1 MKMSAKL
8 KGAEKYEKILKSMG
22 SKGKKDFANITKVYA
37 QEIETEAKLNLS
49 KKKITDKSGLVNS
62 ISSKPI
68 ASILWK
74 VVAAM
79 PYAAFVEFG
88 TGRKVKVP
96 KGLENYAMQF
106 KGKGVREV
114 NLPAR
119 PFLFPAVEKAKKL
132 YINDLKTAIKRL
144 TK

>member
-22 SKGKKDFANITKVYA
+22 EKGKRDFAYITKIHA
-37 QEIETEAKLNLS
+37 QEIESNAKTNVTVDNGQL
-49 KKKITDKSGLVNS
+49 KQS
-62 ISSKPI
+62 ISTKPI
-68 ASILWK
+68 TSLLWR
-74 VVAAM
+74 VFTAM

-96 KGLENYAMQF
+96 KGLESYAMQF
-106 KGKGVREV
+106 KGKGIREV

>member
-22 SKGKKDFANITKVYA
+22 EKGKRDFAYITKTRA
-37 QEIETEAKLNLS
+37 QEIETQAKNNVVVDNADL
-49 KKKITDKSGLVNS
+49 KKS
-62 ISSKPI
+62 ISTKQV

-96 KGLENYAMQF
+96 KGLESYAMQF
-106 KGKGVREV
+106 KGKGIREV